1 MRKIGIVTD
10 SVANLLPEVAAE
22 KKIKVIPLK
31 ITLGSKTYL
40 DGVDLTAGEFYHL
53 LEKSEEI
60 PGVSPPNSGKF
71 LEMFETLR
79 EEGYESA
86 ICILS
91 STNISPAYN
100 AACEARDMVRPF
112 PVMVIDSHAATMSQG
127 FMVLEAIK
135 GADEGLTIT
144 EVVEKVWNLRSRVHF
159 YGLVGMLHYLV
170 RFKRLGKVSAY
181 FRALF
186 NIKPIITIDS
196 EDGTI
201 QSVARVKSRQQGL
214 NYFLKKIEEEL
225 SLGGEQLHVAVV
237 HADEAQE
244 AEKLYEMISQKF
256 KCEELY
262 LQELTPAIGCH
273 IGPGVIGVN
282 FFVS

>member
-100 AACEARDMVRPF
+100 AA
-112 PVMVIDSHAATMSQG
+112 
-127 FMVLEAIK
+127 
-135 GADEGLTIT
+135 
-144 EVVEKVWNLRSRVHF
+144 
-159 YGLVGMLHYLV
+159 
-170 RFKRLGKVSAY
+170 
-181 FRALF
+181 
-186 NIKPIITIDS
+186 
-196 EDGTI
+196 
-201 QSVARVKSRQQGL
+201 
-214 NYFLKKIEEEL
+214 
-225 SLGGEQLHVAVV
+225 
-237 HADEAQE
+237 
-244 AEKLYEMISQKF
+244 
-256 KCEELY
+256 
-262 LQELTPAIGCH
+262 
-273 IGPGVIGVN
+273 
-282 FFVS
+282 